1 MATQSGTQSLVDTK
15 ITLIKKSGPGVLI
28 GLVEQVSKNGY
39 VDFSGLQFELPGQYV
54 ISVIS
59 DSDTIENTEIS
70 ITVLPQ
76 DDVIAQDDKAA
87 TEQKAIEGTRPIIT
101 QIDKPSVKL
110 SPIEFDGTD
119 QKHDN
124 EVAVGLGFTPFFWY
138 NGYQVSDRDI
148 SSLNLYYEGIL
159 PKVSIIFIDS
169 VGFMKKDGFPLDDAK
184 FELFLNSGSKNL
196 KSIHLKFKLENFQ
209 ENKGKSYTIIGTLDL
224 KDFYKIAFKSYR
236 GTSFEVLRKISG
248 ELELGFNSN
257 ITNTVDN
264 MNWVNNGKLSKD
276 FFSNIINHSYISD
289 TSYVLGYIDFYYCFN
304 YVDIEK
310 EWLRDISTD
319 VGLNSTGINHLNN
332 ESDKDK
338 IEQLILT
345 NDKSVNTS
353 PFYFSSYKLN
363 NNSTQISLTKGYFT
377 RSKVYDSISKQFL
390 IFDVNSQTSDGSKTH
405 ILKGASNDTKD
416 ITENY
421 RTNYSGKMDT
431 ENVHK
436 NYYYSETQ
444 NKVNLDNLVRISV
457 DITLPN
463 PNFNLYKFM
472 KIQLVFVNPM
482 SSPTNDEVIQSRL
495 SGEWVIVD
503 IGYTWVK
510 GKLTQALNLV
520 RKEIG
525 KTPDEIE
532 SDKNKS
538 TGSPEV
544 NTENNENPIINS
556 DVTGYTQSVV
566 LPPDE
571 GTFIFGEEQD
581 TTVLNAEYIEGDFYG
596 QPESELLIEEG
607 IVDVSSLNDIKGYDP
622 EYPDEDL
629 STDTSKYVIPK
640 NKKQNI
646 DAIKKAMTNKG
657 ITNKYTQA
665 AILAIISKESAF
677 IPRSESSYVKTDAS
691 RIKSVFKKMRQ
702 YSDSEVDVI
711 KRNPKQFFDII
722 YGGIYDNSSTDGYK
736 YRGRGFNQ
744 LTFKSWYS
752 YMKTKTGYDL
762 ISNPDLLN
770 TIDVASAVVVEYF
783 IKNFKSISNDN
794 KLNYNTSGNINDFK
808 TLKDAVG
815 ALYHANAGWGHS
827 IASIKKDV
835 TGGRQKAFDASKA
848 LYNSL
853 V

>member
-1 MATQSGTQSLVDTK
+1 MATQSGTQSFVDTK

-39 VDFSGLQFELPGQYV
+39 VDFSGLQFELPGEYV

-59 DSDTIENTEIS
+59 DSNTIENTEIT

-76 DDVIAQDDKAA
+76 DDIIPQDDKAT
-87 TEQKAIEGTRPIIT
+87 TEQKPIEGTRPIIA

-148 SSLNLYYEGIL
+148 SSLNLYYDGIL

-257 ITNTVDN
+257 ITNTVDS

-276 FFSNIINHSYISD
+276 FFLNIINHSYISD

-310 EWLRDISTD
+310 EWLRDISND

-345 NDKSVNTS
+345 NDKSMNTS
-353 PFYFSSYKLN
+353 PFYFSGYKLN

-405 ILKGASNDTKD
+405 ILKGATNDTKD
-416 ITENY
+416 IIENY

-431 ENVHK
+431 ENVYK

-482 SSPTNDEVIQSRL
+482 SSPSNDEVVQSRL
-495 SGEWVIVD
+495 TGEWLIVD
-503 IGYTWVK
+503 IGYVWTK
-510 GKLTQALNLV
+510 GKLTQTLNLV

-525 KTPDEIE
+525 KTTEEIE
-532 SDKNKS
+532 SDRNKS
-538 TGSPEV
+538 TGNPEV
-544 NTENNENPIINS
+544 NTENNENPTINS
-556 DVTGYTQSVV
+556 DVTGYTQSIVNPENEGV
-566 LPPDE
+566 FVFSDE
-571 GTFIFGEEQD
+571 VDTEISSEYTEGEFIGNPE
-581 TTVLNAEYIEGDFYG
+581 TTLT
-596 QPESELLIEEG
+596 IEEMQFFEPTEIDSMTKDEIYEIKQSYIKNRGKKLKSPPNSLIIAMRKYG
-607 IVDVSSLNDIKGYDP
+607 I
-622 EYPDEDL
+622 
-629 STDTSKYVIPK
+629 TSKLER
-640 NKKQNI
+640 
-646 DAIKKAMTNKG
+646 AHF
-657 ITNKYTQA
+657 
-665 AILAIISKESAF
+665 LAQCSH
-677 IPRSESSYVKTDAS
+677 ESSDFQYIQELGGPKWWS
-691 RIKSVFKKMRQ
+691 RYQGRKDLGNINPGDGIK
-702 YSDSEVDVI
+702 YH
-711 KRNPKQFFDII
+711 
-722 YGGIYDNSSTDGYK
+722 
-736 YRGRGFNQ
+736 GRGYIQ
-744 LTFKSWYS
+744 LTGRVHYKSYS
-752 YMKTKTGYDL
+752 KYLLSKGVLDDVL
-762 ISNPDLLN
+762 LNPDLVATKYAADSACYWWKFIN
-770 TIDVASAVVVEYF
+770 TVVSKRANSGSSYSIVE
-783 IKNFKSISNDN
+783 S
-794 KLNYNTSGNINDFK
+794 
-808 TLKDAVG
+808 V
-815 ALYHANAGWGHS
+815 
-827 IASIKKDV
+827 
-835 TGGRQKAFDASKA
+835 SKA
-848 LYNSL
+848 VNGGTRGLSDRVSRFNGYYAEIQNDYSKYA
-853 V
+853 

>member
-1 MATQSGTQSLVDTK
+1 MTQSGTQSIVDTK

-39 VDFSGLQFELPGQYV
+39 VDFSGLQFELPGEYV

-59 DSDTIENTEIS
+59 DSDTVENTEIS

-76 DDVIAQDDKAA
+76 DDVIAQDDKPT
-87 TEQKAIEGTRPIIT
+87 TEQKVVEGTRPIIA

-148 SSLNLYYEGIL
+148 SSLKLYYEGIL

-257 ITNTVDN
+257 ITNTGDN

-310 EWLRDISTD
+310 EWLRDISND

-345 NDKSVNTS
+345 NDKSMNTS
-353 PFYFSSYKLN
+353 PFYFSGYKLN

-405 ILKGASNDTKD
+405 ILKGAANDTKD
-416 ITENY
+416 ILENY

-472 KIQLVFVNPM
+472 KIQLVFVNTM

-495 SGEWVIVD
+495 SGEWLIVD
-503 IGYTWVK
+503 IGYVWVK
-510 GKLTQALNLV
+510 GKLTQSLNLV

-525 KTPDEIE
+525 KTTEEIE

-538 TGSPEV
+538 TGNPEV

-566 LPPDE
+566 NPENE
-571 GTFIFGEEQD
+571 GVFVFGEEQD
-581 TTVLNAEYIEGDFYG
+581 TTELSGEYIDTEFMGE
-596 QPESELLIEEG
+596 PETALKLDYVSDPTVDEQVVISSSDNLDEPFTIPTPKGKDLTISKNGIKFLTRFECGNKKRNRVYDDATGKVVSNYSECRGKPTIGVGHLITKKEYPVFAKYLNTPMSDNEMDNLLFKDLSSRI
-607 IVDVSSLNDIKGYDP
+607 SSLNKRLKVKITQNQFDALLSLMFNGGAGGYYFLRAIEVTNVGNFKLAATVINSGP
-622 EYPDEDL
+622 KTAKPDHRL
-629 STDTSKYVIPK
+629 VNGLVIR
-640 NKKQNI
+640 
-646 DAIKKAMTNKG
+646 
-657 ITNKYTQA
+657 
-665 AILAIISKESAF
+665 
-677 IPRSESSYVKTDAS
+677 RSEES
-691 RIKSVFKKMRQ
+691 
-702 YSDSEVDVI
+702 
-711 KRNPKQFFDII
+711 
-722 YGGIYDNSSTDGYK
+722 
-736 YRGRGFNQ
+736 
-744 LTFKSWYS
+744 
-752 YMKTKTGYDL
+752 
-762 ISNPDLLN
+762 
-770 TIDVASAVVVEYF
+770 
-783 IKNFKSISNDN
+783 
-794 KLNYNTSGNINDFK
+794 KLY
-808 TLKDAVG
+808 LA
-815 ALYHANAGWGHS
+815 
-827 IASIKKDV
+827 
-835 TGGRQKAFDASKA
+835 
-848 LYNSL
+848 
-853 V
+853 